1 MLKTAAAI
9 TLMVLI
15 DLAPSDAA
23 RHAEAP
29 TAVYTA
35 AQAAAGRQALQ
46 NNAFGACT
54 DCHTMAL
61 TGRKGADGELPA
73 LSSLPAGAQQRIR
86 NGGTIPPLV
95 GAEFLRRWTSRS
107 TRALTAEF
115 RRRFAD
121 TLSVETRLDL
131 VACILQMSGAAAGSE
146 PLTMETDV
154 EIGRLTGD
162 VR

>member
-9 TLMVLI
+9 TLMVVI
-15 DLAPSDAA
+15 DLATGDAA
-23 RHAEAP
+23 RPANAP
-29 TAVYTA
+29 PAVYRA

-61 TGRKGADGELPA
+61 TGRKGADGELPP
-73 LSSLPAGAQQRIR
+73 LGSLPAGVQQTIR

-107 TRALTAEF
+107 TMALTAEF

-131 VACILQMSGAAAGSE
+131 VACILQMNGAAAGAQA
-146 PLTMETDV
+146 LTMETDV